1 MASAEAVSLF
11 LSSAQ
16 LVQGVGL
23 GLRELATTG
32 FFIAGSIA
40 LLCSIALWICAR
52 VQNPKAISAMLPL
65 GLLLLI
71 CTVSASHAM
80 ARMENRLVLALLT
93 AVHHLGV
100 AAWIGAM
107 PFLLLGLKHAGSVDE
122 ARTISRRYSRMAMW
136 SAAALILAGAGMAW
150 FYVGSLG
157 GLYGTMYGVLLLAKI
172 YLLLVMAGL
181 GFANWKV
188 VQRLETDP
196 EPLLVRIRR
205 FAEAEIGLGFTA
217 VLAAASL
224 TAQSPG
230 VDVSALDQLTPQQI
244 FARLRPEVPRMT
256 SPPADALT
264 PATPMHVAIQESQFR
279 PMAASDARDR
289 AWSEYNHHWAGIVV
303 LVAGLLAWLSRLR
316 RIRWTRFWP
325 LCFAGLALF
334 IVLRADPE
342 NWPLG
347 PRPFWA
353 SFSAPDVLV
362 HRFAALLILSFA
374 VFECLVQAGKL
385 RALWPSY
392 VFPVMCVVGSALLLM
407 HDHAVADVKE
417 ELFAGMS
424 HTTIALCG
432 ATAGWGRWLELR
444 LPENRMARI
453 ASYLWPVFLA
463 AAGLILLNYREM

>member
-16 LVQGVGL
+16 LVQGAGL
-23 GLRELATTG
+23 GFRQLATTG
-32 FFIAGSIA
+32 FFVAGTIA
-40 LLCSIALWICAR
+40 LFCSIALWICAR
-52 VQNPKAISAMLPL
+52 LQNSKATAAMLPL

-71 CTVSASHAM
+71 CAVSASHAM
-80 ARMENRLVLALLT
+80 ARMENRSVLTLLT
-93 AVHHLGV
+93 AVHHMGT
-100 AAWIGAM
+100 AAWLGAM
-107 PFLLLGLKHAGSVDE
+107 PYLLLGLKHSGSVDE

-150 FYVGSLG
+150 FYVGSWG

-172 YLLLVMAGL
+172 YLLLIMVGL
-181 GFANWKV
+181 GWANWQV
-188 VQRLETDP
+188 VRRLETAP
-196 EPLLVRIRR
+196 EPLLLRIRR

-217 VLAAASL
+217 ILAAASL

-230 VDVSALDQLTPQQI
+230 VDIAAPDRVTPHQI
-244 FARLRPEVPRMT
+244 YARLHPEVPRMK

-264 PATPMHVAIQESQFR
+264 PATPMDVAIQESQFQ

-325 LCFAGLALF
+325 LSFAGLAVF

-347 PRPFWA
+347 PRPFWE
-353 SFSAPDVLV
+353 SFSASDVLV
-362 HRFAALLILSFA
+362 HRAAALLILTFA

-385 RALWPSY
+385 RAQWPSY
-392 VFPVMCVVGSALLLM
+392 VFPVMCVVGSGLLLM

-444 LPENRMARI
+444 VPENRVARI
-453 ASYLWPVFLA
+453 ASYFWPVFLA
-463 AAGLILLNYREM
+463 AAGLILLNYREI